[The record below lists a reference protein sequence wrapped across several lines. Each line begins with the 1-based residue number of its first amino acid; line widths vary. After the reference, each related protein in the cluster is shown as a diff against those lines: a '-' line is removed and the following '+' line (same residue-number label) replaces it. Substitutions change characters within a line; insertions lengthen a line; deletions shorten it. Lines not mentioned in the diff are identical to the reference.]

1 MVLTNLITTIH
12 GNMTFNWPLMNSMV
26 VGKYKSAN
34 AMHPRRGYWEPFAI
48 ITPILDHRDGHY
60 VRPNKVTI
68 KYLDFK
74 KMVDPNVHVTMFNS
88 IVKVNAKTFEEYI
101 INAFNYTLRDTT
113 LDWCH
118 NYMSEFPDYTFSKL
132 TRAFYKRHQKIQN
145 DEQIYMELKN
155 IKQEETKKVEVYYE
169 WIQKL
174 AHGLQILTTNSFLT
188 TMFKAGLQSYFII
201 ATTRMKVINTK
212 TT

>member
-1 MVLTNLITTIH
+1 
-12 GNMTFNWPLMNSMV
+12 
-26 VGKYKSAN
+26 
-34 AMHPRRGYWEPFAI
+34 
-48 ITPILDHRDGHY
+48 
-60 VRPNKVTI
+60 
-68 KYLDFK
+68 
-74 KMVDPNVHVTMFNS
+74 MVDPNVHVTMFNS

-118 NYMSEFPDYTFSKL
+118 NYMSEFPDHIFSKL

-188 TMFKAGLQSYFII
+188 TMFRAGLQSYFII
-201 ATTRMKVINTK
+201 TTTRMKVINTK
-212 TT
+212 QHKEAAMLSEEGMTTAKVRSALLVP